1 MEANEK
7 SRKIKNV
14 ILVIFVLLII
24 ASIVLL
30 ILNDG
35 MPWLPSFAA
44 LLFILTTVLTIICLV
59 CGFLGANRCDYKT
72 DDASGHASIERK
84 YGFSNFLIVIS
95 VSLVVIYILS
105 HVVATLIDFDTSDE
119 DVANFYTA
127 FIALCTTFVVGFQIY
142 SSLDLN
148 RRIDKLDADKRSL
161 EEELKKLN
169 EVTKQSEYYNAY
181 TIGTIRYGDSG
192 VRSQSS
198 DDRRKYCWNALRA
211 YFNALRLAA
220 EGGHDFKET
229 FNALNG
235 KIRDCIRALSVY
247 AENNSGDCKYIYED
261 KKVLEF
267 IDTISDFI
275 RKTEFV
281 FSTSNI
287 TNTNFEKL
295 VKEWTEFKS
304 NVLNTIK

>member
-1 MEANEK
+1 MEAKEK
-7 SRKIKNV
+7 SGKFKT
-14 ILVIFVLLII
+14 IFW
-24 ASIVLL
+24 IVLVAL
-30 ILNDG
+30 AISAVATFFLG
-35 MPWLPSFAA
+35 CHTSYWLTFAA
-44 LLFILTTVLTIICLV
+44 LLFILISLLAVICIA
-59 CGFLGANRCDYKT
+59 CGFLNANVCETKSKSESD
-72 DDASGHASIERK
+72 HASIESK
-84 YGFSNFLIVIS
+84 YRFGHFIIVIS

-105 HVVATLIDFDTSDE
+105 HIVATIVDFDASDE

-142 SSLDLN
+142 NSLDLN
-148 RRIDKLDADKRSL
+148 KKIDKLNAEKKSL

-192 VRSQSS
+192 VISQSS